1 MPEAQEVKMKQIRC
15 FFNFIPCLV
24 FLFFFLSHT
33 PGFAAEEKS
42 TVVKIY
48 VVFSEHN
55 YHEPWQMKGIG
66 SRHGSGVIIRGNRI
80 LTNAHV
86 VCDNTFLQVRKTGQA
101 KRFTAVV
108 DMIDHKSDLA
118 VLKVNDPTFFSGV
131 VPLELGDFS
140 HIKDEVY
147 AYGFP
152 EGGDKLSITKG
163 VVSRVEHTEYKHSGA
178 YLIACQLDASINHG
192 NSGGPVLKDGKIVGI
207 AFQNAYGIEVENI
220 GYMIPVPV
228 IERFLKDI
236 ADNCLD
242 GIPELGVS
250 MQKLE
255 NSDMRAFYKMK
266 NSQTGVLI
274 NAVYPDSPAMGYL
287 EINDILLSIDNNDID
302 NDGTI
307 EFRKGERTYLGF
319 SVQQKQ
325 INDTVSIKVL
335 RQGSPAIIEMP
346 LTRPMHCCRLVP
358 YRQYKTE
365 PSFYIIGG
373 LVFESLTMNYLYE
386 YGSDS
391 NFYLNAP
398 TELLNLFYNGSP
410 QKDRKEIVML
420 AQVLP
425 DDVNIGYHEFINGII
440 AKVNGRPI
448 VTLPD
453 LIAAFENCKKDFH
466 LIEDIRGFKI
476 VLNRRAVEKSN
487 TRILKKYKIS
497 SDRSRRF
504 ITPP

>member
-1 MPEAQEVKMKQIRC
+1 MRQRLCVC
-15 FFNFIPCLV
+15 IPCFV
-24 FLFFFLSHT
+24 FIFCGLFCV
-33 PGFAAEEKS
+33 PGYASDEKS

-55 YHEPWQMKGIG
+55 YHEPWQMKGID
-66 SRHGSGVIIRGNRI
+66 SRHGSGVIISGNKI

-86 VCDNTFLQVRKTGQA
+86 VCDNTFIQVRKTGQA
-101 KRFTAVV
+101 KRYTAVV
-108 DMIDHKSDLA
+108 DMVDHKSDLA
-118 VLKVNDPTFFSGV
+118 LLKVNDPAFFKGV
-131 VPLELGDFS
+131 IPLEFGEFS

-163 VVSRVEHTEYKHSGA
+163 VVSRVEHKEYKHSGA

-192 NSGGPVLKDGKIVGI
+192 NSGGPVLKDGKVVGI
-207 AFQNAYGIEVENI
+207 AFQNAYGIEIENI

-228 IERFLKDI
+228 IKRFLTDI
-236 ADNCLD
+236 SDNCLD

-255 NSDMRAFYKMK
+255 NMDMRAFYKMAD
-266 NSQTGVLI
+266 SQTGVLI
-274 NAVYPDSPAMGYL
+274 NNIYPDSPAIGYL
-287 EINDILLSIDNNDID
+287 EINDVLLNIDNSDID

-319 SVQQKQ
+319 AVQQKQ
-325 INDTVSIKVL
+325 INDTVLIKVL
-335 RQGSPAIIEMP
+335 RQGRTITVDMP
-346 LTRPMHCCRLVP
+346 LTKPMHCCRLVP

-365 PSFYIIGG
+365 PAFYIIGG

-386 YGSDS
+386 YGPGSD
-391 NFYLNAP
+391 FYQNAP
-398 TELLNLFYNGSP
+398 TELLNFFYNGSP
-410 QKDRKEIVML
+410 KKNRKEIVML
-420 AQVLP
+420 AQVMP

-440 AKVNGRPI
+440 AKVNGQPI
-448 VTLPD
+448 VTLLD
-453 LIAAFENCKKDFH
+453 LISAFENCKKDYH

-476 VLNRRAVEKSN
+476 VLNRQAVEKSN
-487 TRILKKYKIS
+487 PRILKKYKITT
-497 SDRSRRF
+497 DRSRKF
-504 ITPP
+504 ADPS